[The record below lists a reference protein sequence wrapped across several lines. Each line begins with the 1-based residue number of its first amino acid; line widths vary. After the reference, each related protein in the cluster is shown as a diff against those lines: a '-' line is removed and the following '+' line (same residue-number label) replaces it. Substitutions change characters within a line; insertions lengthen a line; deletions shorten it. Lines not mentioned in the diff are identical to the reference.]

1 MEFPD
6 GRLKEGMFENNI
18 FKGPL
23 STPNA
28 PELKQ
33 LGAKQLLMQDM
44 LNQVTPTAGGFQN
57 AHQA

>member
-44 LNQVTPTAGGFQN
+44 LN
-57 AHQA
+57 